1 MRKFSVVSNNDLPN
15 DQLPDFM
22 RPVHKEEQEPS
33 RCSFETPAEALR
45 FINAGNAT
53 VTLQSAKTG
62 THFTYKITR
71 PENATDDVAFVSVL
85 TGPDNATDFR
95 YLGRLR
101 RGVFLHGRKVQKPGD
116 ITMTAPSAMA
126 WRWAY
131 ERLCKDKPFG
141 DLIVMHE
148 GRCGR
153 CGRKL
158 THPTSIASGIGP
170 ECAQQMGL

>member
-1 MRKFSVVSNNDLPN
+1 MSKPQYMSSICNRLAARQTS
-15 DQLPDFM
+15 
-22 RPVHKEEQEPS
+22 
-33 RCSFETPAEALR
+33 A
-45 FINAGNAT
+45 AGTSSIYRRRRHELTA
-53 VTLQSAKTG
+53 
-62 THFTYKITR
+62 KITR
-71 PENATDDVAFVSVL
+71 PENVTDDVAFVSVL

-116 ITMTAPSAMA
+116 IMTAPSAMA

-131 ERLCKDKPFG
+131 ERLCKGKPFG

-170 ECAQQMGL
+170 ECAQQMGV